1 MFIDKDLLS
10 YYLKK
15 ANTNQNGLALE
26 LGIDRTT
33 LIRHLAKGTLT
44 LGELYA
50 TIKFLKLS
58 DEDVKRIFFAK
69 EVAEMLPEAAG

>member
-1 MFIDKDLLS
+1 MFIDRDLLS
-10 YYLKK
+10 YHLKK

-44 LGELYA
+44 LGELYG
-50 TIKFLKLS
+50 IIRFLHLS
-58 DEDVKRIFFAK
+58 DEDVKKIFFAQK
-69 EVAEMLPEAAG
+69 VA